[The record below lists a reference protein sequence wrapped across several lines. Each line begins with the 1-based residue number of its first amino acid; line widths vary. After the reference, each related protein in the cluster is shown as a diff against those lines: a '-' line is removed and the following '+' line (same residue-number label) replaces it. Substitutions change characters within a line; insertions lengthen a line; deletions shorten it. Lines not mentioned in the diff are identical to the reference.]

1 MEHTIQHI
9 TDRLVERLPEHDQYY
24 RLDELKDL
32 GFPLF
37 IIHRIKVEL
46 ERNLEESI
54 VPPKTDWANMN
65 TDRVQ
70 DAWHHFLSAIRAEA
84 RLPASYAHSVIE
96 TAVAD
101 VLEMLIQPRKN
112 VPEVI
117 FGTDKELGPGDL
129 SDRLKAVVVYRHF
142 VKLLDRY
149 VEKKDLS
156 ALSKERCRE
165 IISKADARLT
175 ERYSPL
181 NWAQMLEPLF
191 NLLDEQVDTNLLRLF
206 FEDKKMPRVA
216 RHFDLMDSKVNRA
229 QLIEI
234 LSSPELLNLEGY
246 EDDQSNLFPGQ
257 DLPVEDE
264 KKKETTSQQEF
275 SGGEESETTGE
286 RESKDPGD
294 DDIVSSF
301 HKSRDK
307 KMDTE
312 SDENPGDENDEGD
325 LNTVFGIEAAD
336 EESRDNYKG
345 ASEANYLNDIFTTR
359 KESGEPE
366 SEGEEFEEGERT
378 GEKIGQQEQAEDQ
391 SEGEE
396 NEIRDVE
403 STGEDEEEPFELKH
417 TGDEE
422 AEIDYPDFVKEYKEN
437 TPMWQRFLDPGQEE
451 DEEKDEEDEER
462 KPTSGEESVDEGYIE
477 EPIIDLT
484 KEEEPGQEEAD
495 HLWNSLEDEKD
506 RFVEEIFRG
515 SERAFEEALEE
526 LSGFESWRGASRF
539 IEKEIFKR
547 NLVDMYSEAAVDFT
561 DRLQT
566 YFLEKSKSS

>member
-9 TDRLVERLPEHDQYY
+9 TDRLVEQLPEHDQYY

-32 GFPLF
+32 DFPLF
-37 IIHRIKVEL
+37 IVQRIKVEL

-70 DAWHHFLSAIRAEA
+70 DAWHHFLGAIRAEA

-101 VLEMLIQPRKN
+101 VLEMLIQPGKN

-117 FGTDKELGPGDL
+117 FGTDEELAPGEL
-129 SDRLKAVVVYRHF
+129 SDRLQAVVVYRHF

-156 ALSKERCRE
+156 SLTKDRCRD

-191 NLLDEQVDTNLLRLF
+191 NLLNEQVDTNLLRLF

-246 EDDQSNLFPGQ
+246 EDDQSDLFPGK
-257 DLPVEDE
+257 DLPDEGEE
-264 KKKETTSQQEF
+264 KKEETAEKGPNDSVKSEINEE
-275 SGGEESETTGE
+275 EESNGP
-286 RESKDPGD
+286 DD

-301 HKSRDK
+301 HKNRDK
-307 KMDTE
+307 KKDYE
-312 SDENPGDENDEGD
+312 SEEGPDNRDDEREMKD
-325 LNTVFGIEAAD
+325 VFGIEAAD
-336 EESRDNYKG
+336 EEEPENYK
-345 ASEANYLNDIFTTR
+345 ENPEVNYLNDIFAT
-359 KESGEPE
+359 EEEPDEPE
-366 SEGEEFEEGERT
+366 TAGEAFEESERT
-378 GEKIGQQEQAEDQ
+378 DDMIEQQEP
-391 SEGEE
+391 
-396 NEIRDVE
+396 DVE
-403 STGEDEEEPFELKH
+403 ETEEEEDETREAEPTAEDEEEPFELKH
-417 TGDEE
+417 TGDED

-437 TPMWQRFLDPGQEE
+437 TPMWQRFLDPEQGEE
-451 DEEKDEEDEER
+451 AEEGEEEQDQ
-462 KPTSGEESVDEGYIE
+462 PSGEESGHEGYIE

-484 KEEEPGQEEAD
+484 KEEDSEAEETD
-495 HLWNSLEDEKD
+495 HLWNSLGDEKD

-539 IEKEIFKR
+539 IEKDIFKR

>member
-9 TDRLVERLPEHDQYY
+9 TDRLVELLPEHDQYY

-37 IIHRIKVEL
+37 IVHRIKVEL

-117 FGTDKELGPGDL
+117 FGTDEELAPGEL

-149 VEKKDLS
+149 VKKKDLS

-165 IISKADARLT
+165 IISRADARLT

-191 NLLDEQVDTNLLRLF
+191 NLLNEQVDTNLLRLF

-229 QLIEI
+229 QLIES

-257 DLPVEDE
+257 DLPAEDE
-264 KKKETTSQQEF
+264 EKKEITEEQE
-275 SGGEESETTGE
+275 SSEGGESESTGQE
-286 RESKDPGD
+286 DPRGPGD

-307 KMDTE
+307 KIDSE
-312 SDENPGDENDEGD
+312 SEENPGDENDDGD

-336 EESRDNYKG
+336 EESRDNYK
-345 ASEANYLNDIFTTR
+345 ETPDANYLNDIFA
-359 KESGEPE
+359 KKEESGEPE
-366 SEGEEFEEGERT
+366 TAGEEIEEGERT
-378 GEKIGQQEQAEDQ
+378 DEKIEQHEQAEEQ
-391 SEGEE
+391 SEEGA

-403 STGEDEEEPFELKH
+403 PAREDEEEPFELKH

-451 DEEKDEEDEER
+451 ENEDDEKRDS
-462 KPTSGEESVDEGYIE
+462 TSGEESGDEGYIE

-484 KEEEPGQEEAD
+484 QEEEPGQEETD

-526 LSGFESWRGASRF
+526 LSGFESWRSASRF